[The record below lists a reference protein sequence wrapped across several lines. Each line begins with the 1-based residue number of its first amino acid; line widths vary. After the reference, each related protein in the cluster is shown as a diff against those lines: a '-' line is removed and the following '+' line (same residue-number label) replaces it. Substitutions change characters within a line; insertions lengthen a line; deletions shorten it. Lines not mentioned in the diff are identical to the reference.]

1 MLRTQKDVDKHVQEV
16 LRKITNEK
24 EVRLVAGGSQYLQV
38 GGLDAGFSL
47 CWTFV
52 PVNRVA
58 SAFKFVVLYVTI
70 SVIEVHA
77 PLTSRK
83 CF

>member
-47 CWTFV
+47 CWTFAL
-52 PVNRVA
+52 VNRVA
-58 SAFKFVVLYVTI
+58 SAFKICRTLRHNKRNRSPRSSDI
-70 SVIEVHA
+70 S
-77 PLTSRK
+77 
-83 CF
+83 